1 MHTPFTQTCTH
12 DVPESGIVVVL
23 VVVMETENR
32 NSDIGKGREVLFDGD
47 VIKAANTEAIKT
59 IRFLFE
65 DFLHESNGG

>member
-23 VVVMETENR
+23 VVVMETEKR
-32 NSDIGKGREVLFDGD
+32 NIDIGKGREALFDGD

-59 IRFLFE
+59 IRFLLE

>member
-12 DVPESGIVVVL
+12 DVPESGIVFVL
-23 VVVMETENR
+23 VVVMETEKR

-59 IRFLFE
+59 IRFLLE

>member
-23 VVVMETENR
+23 VVVMETEKR

-47 VIKAANTEAIKT
+47 VIKAANTEAIKS
-59 IRFLFE
+59 IRFLLE

>member
-1 MHTPFTQTCTH
+1 MHTPCTH

-23 VVVMETENR
+23 VVVMETEKR

-59 IRFLFE
+59 IRFLLE

>member
-12 DVPESGIVVVL
+12 DVLESGIVL

-59 IRFLFE
+59 IRFLLE